1 MSSGDMDF
9 LLPEPGPKP
18 DTYRWA
24 TVTGVSPTRIRLD
37 GEPEPLAS
45 TPVKLVPVAVG
56 NRVWVQ
62 FHGRA
67 LVILGVSVPE

>member
-24 TVTGVSPTRIRLD
+24 TVTSVSPMRIRFD

-45 TPVKLVPVAVG
+45 EPVKLAPVAVG

-62 FHGRA
+62 IHGRA
-67 LVILGVSVPE
+67 MISLGASQPE